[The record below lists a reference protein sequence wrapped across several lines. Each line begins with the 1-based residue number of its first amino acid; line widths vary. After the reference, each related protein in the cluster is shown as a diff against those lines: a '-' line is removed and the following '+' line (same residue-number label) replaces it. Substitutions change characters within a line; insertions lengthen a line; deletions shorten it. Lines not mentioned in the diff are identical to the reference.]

1 MPPAP
6 VSDQA
11 DAVLLAAALRKHY
24 FASAG
29 LPELLRGR
37 WRGRR
42 IAALQGVDLEVHR
55 GEIVGLLGPNG
66 AGKSTLLKLAAGL
79 LLPDEGVLE
88 LLGRPVAR
96 LGAALRRQVSYVS
109 ADERSFSWRISGQQN
124 LEFFA
129 VLHGLRGAAARTRVR
144 SALARVELEGDAD
157 RAVREYSSGTRQ
169 RLAFAR
175 ALLGDPELFL
185 FDEPTRGVDPRRASE
200 LRRFVRERLLQGRTA
215 VVATHDLT
223 EVRELCTR
231 VVMIE
236 QGRIV
241 GGGAPEEAPRL
252 LGVGS
257 GAGGVDP

>member
-1 MPPAP
+1 MTTAAPA
-6 VSDQA
+6 A
-11 DAVLLAAALRKHY
+11 ERTDAVIRLAALHKHY

-29 LPELLRGR
+29 LPALLRGR

-42 IAALQGVDLEVHR
+42 IAALQGVDLVVAR

-66 AGKSTLLKLAAGL
+66 AGKSTLLKLVAGL
-79 LLPDEGVLE
+79 LLPDGGSLE
-88 LLGRPVAR
+88 VLGRP
-96 LGAALRRQVSYVS
+96 AASFGDELRRQVSYVS

-129 VLHGLRGAAARTRVR
+129 ALHGLRGRAAAARVR
-144 SALARVELEGDAD
+144 AALARVELEGDAD

-175 ALLGDPELFL
+175 ALLGDPEVFL
-185 FDEPTRGVDPRRASE
+185 FDEPTRGVDPRRAAE
-200 LRRFVRERLLQGRTA
+200 LRRFVRERLLSQRTA

-223 EVRELCTR
+223 EVEQLCTR
-231 VVMIE
+231 VVVIE

-241 GGGAPEEAPRL
+241 GGGAPDEAARL
-252 LGVGS
+252 LGL
-257 GAGGVDP
+257 

>member
-1 MPPAP
+1 MPAAVAELP
-6 VSDQA
+6 
-11 DAVLLAAALRKHY
+11 DAVIRAAALRKHY

-29 LPELLRGR
+29 LPALLRGR

-42 IAALQGVDLEVHR
+42 IAALQGVDLVVCR

-66 AGKSTLLKLAAGL
+66 AGKSTLLKLVAGL
-79 LLPDEGVLE
+79 LLPDEGELE
-88 LLGRPVAR
+88 VLGRPVAR
-96 LGAALRRQVSYVS
+96 FGDALRSHVSYVS

-129 VLHGLRGAAARTRVR
+129 ALHGLHGSAMTERVR

-175 ALLGDPELFL
+175 ALLGDPEIFL

-223 EVRELCTR
+223 EVQQLCTR
-231 VVMIE
+231 VVTIE
-236 QGRIV
+236 QGKIV
-241 GGGAPEEAPRL
+241 GGGGPEDAARL
-252 LGVGS
+252 LGL
-257 GAGGVDP
+257 

>member
-1 MPPAP
+1 MPAAELP
-6 VSDQA
+6 
-11 DAVLLAAALRKHY
+11 DAVIRAAALRKHY

-29 LPELLRGR
+29 LPALLRGR

-42 IAALQGVDLEVHR
+42 IAALQGVDLVVRR

-66 AGKSTLLKLAAGL
+66 AGKSTLLKLVAGL
-79 LLPDEGVLE
+79 LLPDEGELE
-88 LLGRPVAR
+88 VLGRPVAR
-96 LGAALRRQVSYVS
+96 FGDALRRHVSYVS

-129 VLHGLRGAAARTRVR
+129 ALHGLHGSAMTERVR

-175 ALLGDPELFL
+175 ALLGDPEIFL

-223 EVRELCTR
+223 EVQQLCTR
-231 VVMIE
+231 VVTIE
-236 QGRIV
+236 QGKIV
-241 GGGAPEEAPRL
+241 GGGGPEDAARL
-252 LGVGS
+252 LGL
-257 GAGGVDP
+257 

>member
-1 MPPAP
+1 MPAALAEPP
-6 VSDQA
+6 
-11 DAVLLAAALRKHY
+11 DAVIRAAALCKHY

-29 LPELLRGR
+29 LPALLRGR

-42 IAALQGVDLEVHR
+42 IAALQGVDLVVRR

-66 AGKSTLLKLAAGL
+66 AGKSTLLKLVAGL
-79 LLPDEGVLE
+79 LLPDEGELE
-88 LLGRPVAR
+88 VLGRPVAR
-96 LGAALRRQVSYVS
+96 LGDALRRHVSYVS

-129 VLHGLRGAAARTRVR
+129 ALHGLHGSAVTERVR

-175 ALLGDPELFL
+175 ALLGDPEIFL

-223 EVRELCTR
+223 EVQQLCTR
-231 VVMIE
+231 VVTIE
-236 QGRIV
+236 QGKIV
-241 GGGAPEEAPRL
+241 GGGGPEDAARL
-252 LGVGS
+252 LGL
-257 GAGGVDP
+257 

>member
-1 MPPAP
+1 MPAAVVELP
-6 VSDQA
+6 
-11 DAVLLAAALRKHY
+11 DAVIRAAALRKHY

-29 LPELLRGR
+29 LPALLRGR

-42 IAALQGVDLEVHR
+42 IAALQGVDLVVRR

-66 AGKSTLLKLAAGL
+66 AGKSTLLKLVAGL
-79 LLPDEGVLE
+79 LLPDEGELE
-88 LLGRPVAR
+88 VLGRPVAR
-96 LGAALRRQVSYVS
+96 FGDALRRHVSYVS

-129 VLHGLRGAAARTRVR
+129 ALHGLHGSAMTERVR

-175 ALLGDPELFL
+175 ALLGDPEIFL

-223 EVRELCTR
+223 EVQQLCTR
-231 VVMIE
+231 VVTIE
-236 QGRIV
+236 QGKIV
-241 GGGAPEEAPRL
+241 GGGGPEDAARL
-252 LGVGS
+252 LGL
-257 GAGGVDP
+257 